1 MVSKKDMKTILLFVI
16 LISLVLIII
25 FTYVIIEEIVSAKN
39 GCKLINET
47 YKIKNFNHFCDDKPF
62 FRYSD
67 GTWDF
72 DREMSSNY
80 TIVFPN

>member
-39 GCKLINET
+39 GCELINET
-47 YKIKNFNHFCDDKPF
+47 YKIKSFNHFCNDKQF

-72 DREMSSNY
+72 NREMLSNY